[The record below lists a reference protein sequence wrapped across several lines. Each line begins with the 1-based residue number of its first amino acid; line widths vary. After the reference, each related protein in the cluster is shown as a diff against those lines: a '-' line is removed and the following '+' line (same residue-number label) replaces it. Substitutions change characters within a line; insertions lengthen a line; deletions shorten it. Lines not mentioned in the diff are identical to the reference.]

1 MSKKGLEMSL
11 KPKNQG
17 SSHNTPYKRPDDVN
31 QQIAKS
37 TRPQLPRD
45 GSKGGLNTTFS
56 GKMPAGFTSV
66 WNFDGNKNTK
76 DSATTKPG
84 NAGGKDIY

>member
-1 MSKKGLEMSL
+1 MSL

-31 QQIAKS
+31 QQVAKS

-45 GSKGGLNTTFS
+45 GSTGGLNTTFA
-56 GKMPAGFTSV
+56 GKMPSGFTAV
-66 WNFDGNKNTK
+66 WNFDGNRNTK
-76 DSATTKPG
+76 DSSTTKPEKG
-84 NAGGKDIY
+84 RKIY

>member
-1 MSKKGLEMSL
+1 MSL
-11 KPKNQG
+11 KPKNEG
-17 SSHNTPYKRPDDVN
+17 SSHNNPYKRPSDVN

-45 GSKGGLNTTFS
+45 GSMNGMNTTFD
-56 GKMPAGFTSV
+56 GKMPSGFTSV
-66 WNFDGNKNTK
+66 WNFDGNRNTK

-84 NAGGKDIY
+84 NAGKKSIY

>member
-1 MSKKGLEMSL
+1 MSL
-11 KPKNQG
+11 KPKTTG
-17 SSHNTPYKRPDDVN
+17 SSGGTPHKRPSEQN
-31 QQIAKS
+31 QQVAKS

-45 GSKGGLNTTFS
+45 GSANGLNTTLT

-66 WNFDGNKNTK
+66 WNFDGNRNTK

-84 NAGGKDIY
+84 NAGGKDIF